1 MKKEKIILAATA
13 YSGRKRYTMTN
24 REFLTAIANM
34 KNISEELKAE
44 ATARIEKLD
53 ATNEAR
59 KNKPSKQAIENA
71 PAMEQIANEILTSEA
86 QTASTVAEAAGISVQ
101 KANALL
107 RALVAEGRAT
117 VTEVK
122 VPKRGVQKAYTKADA
137 DAEADA
143 DTDADAE

>member
-1 MKKEKIILAATA
+1 
-13 YSGRKRYTMTN
+13 MTN

-34 KNISEELKAE
+34 EDISEELKAE

-59 KNKPSKQAIENA
+59 KNKPSKKATENA
-71 PAMEQIANEILTSEA
+71 PILEQIYGEILTNEA
-86 QTASTVAEAAGISVQ
+86 QTASAVAEAAGISVQ

-107 RALVAEGRAT
+107 RQLVADGKAA

-122 VPKRGVQKAYTKADA
+122 VPKRGVQKAYSAIAA
-137 DAEADA
+137 DAE
-143 DTDADAE
+143 

>member
-1 MKKEKIILAATA
+1 
-13 YSGRKRYTMTN
+13 MTN

-34 KNISEELKAE
+34 ENISEELKAE

-59 KNKPSKQAIENA
+59 KNKPSKKAIENA
-71 PAMEQIANEILTSEA
+71 PVMEQIANEILTSEA
-86 QTASTVAEAAGISVQ
+86 QTASTVAEAAGISIQ

-122 VPKRGVQKAYTKADA
+122 VPKRGVQKAYAKA

-143 DTDADAE
+143 EADVDADAE